1 MRAARFLNSKFEA
14 RNAKQI
20 RMPQDEN
27 PKRFDLEDRTFAF
40 AKRTRALVKELPK
53 TIGNVEDARQL
64 VRSSGSVGAN
74 YIEANESLSKK
85 DFVLRIKICRKEAK
99 ETRYWL
105 RLIEATDHVGPERDA
120 LVQEAQELMNIFGAI
135 VRKSE

>member
-1 MRAARFLNSKFEA
+1 MRNNFK
-14 RNAKQI
+14 
-20 RMPQDEN
+20 MPQDEN

-40 AKRTRALVKELPK
+40 AKRARAFVRKLKK
-53 TIGNVEDARQL
+53 TIGNIEDARQV
-64 VRSSGSVGAN
+64 VRSSGSVGSN

-99 ETRYWL
+99 ESRYWL
-105 RLIEATDHVGPERDA
+105 RLIETNEEPVAKERNL